1 MQLQRTTVLGVFL
14 AATVAAAAQAQSKRG
29 EADVAA
35 GHALA
40 ISACTGCHVVAPDQP
55 FKPIWTGPPH
65 PPDFKQIA
73 NKPNVTA
80 AGLQHHLATLPAV
93 PERPGMAN
101 RVLTDTQLRDV
112 VAFIMSLRDK
122 PAGQ

>member
-1 MQLQRTTVLGVFL
+1 MTVDRLVCGVLL
-14 AATVAAAAQAQSKRG
+14 AATVAAAAAQAQSKRG
-29 EADVAA
+29 EADPAA

-55 FKPIWTGPPH
+55 FKPIWTGLPH

-73 NKPNVTA
+73 NRSDVNTA
-80 AGLQHHLATLPAV
+80 ALQHHLATLPAV
-93 PERPGMAN
+93 PRQPGMAN

-112 VAFIMSLRDK
+112 VAYIMLLRDK